1 MRRRLFWTI
10 AGVAAVTGFLVL
22 VGSLVA
28 AQRAAVEATYRE
40 MRKSTTEAV
49 AIIHDAVSQTES
61 RPAAALELLRLL
73 EGERF
78 GPLLGRVRRT
88 AGGSDL
94 AFAVISPDG
103 QLRAGSTI
111 FERVRLDRGRLESGE
126 SQFTRAS
133 TGELVVVTPTEVTV
147 LNRDFTVLVALAR
160 EAPVVVLG
168 DRLRGLL
175 VLAAGILILSALLAR
190 LLSAQL
196 VRRLEPLAEASHR
209 LAEGDLSVRVPDLG
223 DPELD
228 EVATAFNEMAAEL
241 EQSRITE
248 REFILGVGHDLRT
261 PLTTIS
267 GYAEALEEGVL
278 EAGEVQRIGGVLS
291 TQSRQLRRLIED
303 LTTLARLDQREF
315 TLRREPVDVGAHV
328 VEIVEGFQRRA
339 AEVGVTLEVT
349 AGEGLVAETDPD
361 RVGQIAQNLVENA
374 LRYTPETGRVDV
386 TVRADGDRVLIE
398 VSDTGVGIPEEDL
411 PHVFDRHYVGRQRLV
426 RKEGSGLGLSI
437 VKGLVERMGGDVTVE
452 SKVGEGTTIRVWLP
466 KESDQTE
473 G

>member
-1 MRRRLFWTI
+1 M
-10 AGVAAVTGFLVL
+10 AAITGFLVL

-40 MRKSTTEAV
+40 MRKSTAEAV
-49 AIIHDAVSQTES
+49 AIIHDAVAQAER
-61 RPAAALELLRLL
+61 RPAASLELLRLL
-73 EGERF
+73 EGERV
-78 GPLLGRVRRT
+78 GPLLNRVRRT

-94 AFAVISPDG
+94 SFAIIPPDK
-103 QLRAGSTI
+103 QLRAGSEI
-111 FERVRLDRGRLESGE
+111 FDRIKLELHRLESGE
-126 SQFTRAS
+126 SQFTKTS
-133 TGELVVVTPTEVTV
+133 TGELVVVTPTELQV
-147 LNRDFTVLVALAR
+147 LDRDFTVLVALAR

-175 VLAAGILILSALLAR
+175 VLAVGILILSALLAR

-196 VRRLEPLAEASHR
+196 TRRLEPLAEASHR
-209 LAEGDLSVRVPDLG
+209 LAEGDLSVRVPDLK
-223 DPELD
+223 DPELG
-228 EVATAFNEMAAEL
+228 EVATAFNEMAEEL

-267 GYAEALEEGVL
+267 GYAEALEEA
-278 EAGEVQRIGGVLS
+278 EFDPSEVQRIGGVLS

-315 TLRREPVDVGAHV
+315 SLRKETVDVGAHV
-328 VEIVEGFQRRA
+328 AEVVEGFRRRA
-339 AEVGVTLEVT
+339 AEMGVTLEVD
-349 AGEGLVAETDPD
+349 AAEGVIVETDPD
-361 RVGQIAQNLVENA
+361 RLSQIAQNLVENA
-374 LRYTPETGRVDV
+374 LRYTPETGRVQ
-386 TVRADGDRVLIE
+386 VRVADDGDRVVIE

-411 PHVFDRHYVGRQRLV
+411 PRVFDRHYVGRQRVV

-437 VKGLVERMGGDVTVE
+437 VEGLVERMGGEVAAA
-452 SKVGEGTTIRVWLP
+452 SKVGEGTTIRLWLP
-466 KESDQTE
+466 RGGDQTE